1 MLAIFVSKSKI
12 IDIVKSW
19 FEIPLAILPI
29 LVSSRISLPMSVNK
43 IYNSLDFDLNKIKLN
58 KLK

>member
-1 MLAIFVSKSKI
+1 MLAILVSKSKI
-12 IDIVKSW
+12 INIVKSW